1 MSMAILAQEP
11 QIAQAT
17 VIAIIGAST
26 LVVLALIW
34 LIARFAART
43 PTDKG
48 PLDYGNFFVVVLGI
62 MTALIGFLVTFPL
75 VVSDVFAEPTQ
86 VIALLSALFGTIVG
100 LVGTYFGVKSSSD
113 ARLGAQNLASD
124 TLSSDTTQ
132 PQVSLTNPHDRARNI
147 PRDTHPRATFSK
159 DMDAASINTNT
170 FKLLNQS
177 GLEAVDGRVSYDVPT
192 RVATFIPSNPL
203 ENGGIY
209 EATITAG
216 VRDSAGNAL
225 AQDHTWH
232 FTVISAGP

>member
-1 MSMAILAQEP
+1 MLMTIQAQEP

-34 LIARFAART
+34 LISRFAART

-75 VVSDVFAEPTQ
+75 VVSNVFSEPTQ

-113 ARLGAQNLASD
+113 ARQGAQNLASD
-124 TLSSDTTQ
+124 TISSDTTQ
-132 PQVSLTNPHDRARNI
+132 PQVSLTNPQDRAPNV
-147 PRDTHPRATFSK
+147 PPNTHPSATFSK
-159 DMDAASINTNT
+159 DMDRASINAST
-170 FKLLNQS
+170 FKLLNQN
-177 GLEAVDGRVSYDVPT
+177 GLAEVDGRVDYEVPT

-203 ENGGIY
+203 QNGGIY

-232 FTVISAGP
+232 FTVIGAGP